1 MKFGIDLDGV
11 FVRFDI
17 KVAEIANKLWPG
29 KLPWDYVP
37 QDWNYTGVLST
48 DDWDKIWV
56 EIKQTP
62 NFWGTLR
69 GYVENVH
76 ALQGFFNYNPSFDAY
91 FITSRVETVGDS
103 PLAQS
108 FQWLQE
114 RYLAPRNGHSA
125 VIAVSDAK
133 MKASVIQALKIP
145 YFLDDYAPTVEQL
158 NNLEGFRPHAMVLDR
173 PWNRYATSLPRVYSV
188 AEYLKIVKAA

>member
-11 FVRFDI
+11 LARFET
-17 KVAEIANKLWPG
+17 KAVEVANKLWPG

-37 QDWNYTGVLST
+37 QNWNYTDVFSAE
-48 DDWDKIWV
+48 DWDKVWI

-62 NFWGTLR
+62 NFWGSIK
-69 GYVENVH
+69 GYVDNIH
-76 ALQGFFNYNPSFDAY
+76 SLQSFFNYNPTFDAY
-91 FITSRVETVGDS
+91 FITSRVETAGDS
-103 PLAQS
+103 PLVQS

-125 VIAVSDAK
+125 IIAVSDAK
-133 MKASVIQALKIP
+133 MKAQVIQALKIP

-158 NNLEGFRPHAMVLDR
+158 NNLDGFRPQAFVLDR
-173 PWNRYATSLPRVYSV
+173 PWNRYAANLPRVFSV
-188 AEYLKIVKAA
+188 AEYLKIVKPL